1 VGSKPVRKSET
12 AIVLFKQM
20 NANYLFV
27 RRSLFLL
34 IVAFLITTVYATRQT
49 RANESNQSATVTE
62 ALRASFGASLE
73 AVTGFNPFYL
83 TGDFNGDGAQDILI
97 VVRVKGRRSELPPD
111 VKVLNPFYRT
121 REPAFPTDPAAKPT
135 LAFAII
141 HGTNADLKTPQPAG
155 KFLLLGESPILI
167 LENDRAT
174 SGHSEDAKGLME
186 IVSKRGKRRVASR
199 PPPAAKGDSIL
210 LGTEATES
218 ILYWNGKTYRWQES
232 EGGE

>member
-1 VGSKPVRKSET
+1 MP
-12 AIVLFKQM
+12 KQM
-20 NANYLFV
+20 KANYSFV

-34 IVAFLITTVYATRQT
+34 LVVSFLITTAFPPRLCARTPRQT
-49 RANESNQSATVTE
+49 NASEPKLAAVTE
-62 ALRASFGASLE
+62 ALRASFGTSLE

-83 TGDFNGDGAQDILI
+83 TGDFNGDGSQDILI

-141 HGTNADLKTPQPAG
+141 HGTNAGWNIPQPAG

-174 SGHSEDAKGLME
+174 SGNSEDAKGLME
-186 IVSKRGKRRVASR
+186 IVSKRGKRRAASR